1 MSDLSLRLSLIF
13 GALVVALV
21 VSLALR
27 MAKRRPVL
35 IDPGT
40 LGPGVYLFSSTSC
53 LDCLPARSKLV
64 ERLGDQG
71 FVELMWEREP
81 DTFLELGIDAVPATV
96 VVGADGAA
104 TLFAG
109 MPVQA
114 LKTLNP

>member
-1 MSDLSLRLSLIF
+1 MSDLALRLSLIL
-13 GALVVALV
+13 GALVVSFV
-21 VSLALR
+21 VVAAIR
-27 MAKRRPVL
+27 RARQRPVL
-35 IDPGT
+35 IDPGK

-64 ERLGDQG
+64 ETLGDRG

-96 VVGADGAA
+96 VVGDDGVAR
-104 TLFAG
+104 LFAG
-109 MPVQA
+109 MPVEA